1 MTPYKAYQEAFK
13 LLVDIQARH
22 DFSPAGEAEF
32 FDQLAEVK
40 RLYRLACAQEGE

>member
-1 MTPYKAYQEAFK
+1 MNTYEAYQAAFK

-32 FDQLAEVK
+32 QRQFQEVK
-40 RLYRLACAQEGE
+40 RLYWLACEEGQ